1 MPITKRIQYRYD
13 SVRNKIG
20 MTDPDGGLHTYT
32 YDVMRRL
39 TGVINP
45 LGERTTYTYDLNG
58 RRTSVQLANGTRTS
72 YVYDLGSRVQ
82 SVHTLKSD
90 DSTVSKFE
98 YEYDGNGRRTSVLE
112 ADGSRVTWTYDSIS
126 QVTSEWRTGTNPYRH
141 TFTYD
146 KCGNRTLKIEDG
158 ARTTLVYDAANQLV
172 TSEDAGGTT
181 TFTYDGNGNQTVVQK
196 PSGDRTTQ
204 VWDYENRLIKTIQ
217 PSGGVTSMAYDADG
231 LRLKLEEPTGTKL
244 FVWDDQNYQAETD
257 AAGATE
263 TAFTTEP
270 STYGSLISHRKSGA
284 STTYHFDA
292 LGSTRALT
300 DASEAVLERYNYTA
314 FGTLLGSPTLLT
326 PFLWGGMVG
335 YYWDAA
341 LASQYIRARHY
352 QPTIARWLSL
362 DPIGF
367 AGGDANLFRYVGNSP
382 TSGATGMR
390 VRLTASA
397 YGRWQLSYRSGYN
410 TYLGSFAVS
419 FVDPSGLRIFGPPPK
434 CEPGFSPDCPYT
446 RVQCRGSD
454 IPFPPPPP
462 GYPQFSNQNY
472 WGVSIQNFNDCLN
485 AMDDAVR
492 SSDFSDPPC
501 VRDLEIFAHAN
512 YQGTNLGPEGQT
524 RIDQDKCVEDHTW
537 LGSRN
542 VDEVASALRSQR
554 MCCPCVI
561 YLSGCNTGLLNGK
574 GSVVPWPQR
583 LANGTGC
590 TVVGTK
596 GYSRGTHLEGTQ
608 VVGPSVTYPPYPTAP
623 GRDGTGTGSR
633 SYSPQTPRTCDN
645 PSDNLDGTDCRF
657 RSPMKRVLPKWNPPV
672 IRRPPGPVAPYI
684 PSIE

>member
-1 MPITKRIQYRYD
+1 MITKRVQYRYD

-20 MTDPDGGLHTYT
+20 MTDADGGLHTYT

-45 LGERTTYTYDLNG
+45 LGERTTYAYDLNG

-82 SVHTLKSD
+82 QVHTLKSD

-98 YEYDGNGRRTSVLE
+98 YAYDGNGRRTSVLE

-126 QVTSEWRTGTNPYRH
+126 QVTAEWRTGTNPYRH

-146 KCGNRTLKIEDG
+146 KVGNRTLKVEDG
-158 ARTTLVYDAANQLV
+158 QRTTLVYDACNQLL
-172 TSEDAGGTT
+172 TSEGTSGTT

-196 PSGDRTTQ
+196 PNGDRTTQ
-204 VWDYENRLIKTIQ
+204 VWDYENRLVKTIQ

-244 FVWDDQNYQAETD
+244 FVWDDQNYLAETN

-270 STYGSLISHRKSGA
+270 STYGSLISHRKDGA

-300 DASEAVLERYNYTA
+300 DASETVLERYNYTA

-341 LASQYIRARHY
+341 LATQYIRARHY
-352 QPTIARWLSL
+352 QPAIARWISL

-382 TSGATGMR
+382 TSGGAGMR
-390 VRLTASA
+390 VRLSTAA
-397 YGRWQLSYRSGYN
+397 YGQWQLAIAPSVFD
-410 TYLGSFAVS
+410 YLSFNVFYVGQIGDFLSRIPPQYADGPHAYDGRLTISNVDPTGCAMRCSLRGNPKEWLRQFVPLAPFPIQGRMPNFDIFSFAS
-419 FVDPSGLRIFGPPPK
+419 
-434 CEPGFSPDCPYT
+434 PYT
-446 RVQCRGSD
+446 
-454 IPFPPPPP
+454 
-462 GYPQFSNQNY
+462 
-472 WGVSIQNFNDCLN
+472 
-485 AMDDAVR
+485 
-492 SSDFSDPPC
+492 
-501 VRDLEIFAHAN
+501 
-512 YQGTNLGPEGQT
+512 LGL
-524 RIDQDKCVEDHTW
+524 C
-537 LGSRN
+537 
-542 VDEVASALRSQR
+542 
-554 MCCPCVI
+554 
-561 YLSGCNTGLLNGK
+561 
-574 GSVVPWPQR
+574 GSVTVEFKCYAIPYEFNVRWYGLDLVP
-583 LANGTGC
+583 GGC
-590 TVVGTK
+590 SLK
-596 GYSRGTHLEGTQ
+596 GNSK
-608 VVGPSVTYPPYPTAP
+608 AI
-623 GRDGTGTGSR
+623 
-633 SYSPQTPRTCDN
+633 SYSPDALCHVGFQCYAGDCLGAIPYN
-645 PSDNLDGTDCRF
+645 ITDF
-657 RSPMKRVLPKWNPPV
+657 YFG
-672 IRRPPGPVAPYI
+672 IYI
-684 PSIE
+684 PTLDLLGRMPICMRISPGYCTRVVKGSIGICCHT

>member
-1 MPITKRIQYRYD
+1 MITKRVQYRYD

-20 MTDPDGGLHTYT
+20 MTDADGGLHTYT

-45 LGERTTYTYDLNG
+45 LGERTTYAYDLNG

-72 YVYDLGSRVQ
+72 YVYDVCSRVQ

-112 ADGSRVTWTYDSIS
+112 ADGSRVTWTYDRIS

-146 KCGNRTLKIEDG
+146 SVGNRTLKIEDG
-158 ARTTLVYDAANQLV
+158 DRTTLVYDACNQLL
-172 TSEDAGGTT
+172 TSEDNSGTT

-204 VWDYENRLIKTIQ
+204 VWDYENRLVKTIQ
-217 PSGGVTSMAYDADG
+217 PSGGITSMAYDADG
-231 LRLKLEEPTGTKL
+231 LRLKLEEPTRTKL
-244 FVWDDQNYQAETD
+244 FVWDDQNYLAETD

-270 STYGSLISHRKSGA
+270 STYGGLISHRKAGA

-300 DASEAVLERYNYTA
+300 DESEAVLERYNYTA

-341 LASQYIRARHY
+341 LATQYIRARHY
-352 QPTIARWLSL
+352 QPMIARWISL

-382 TSGATGMR
+382 TSGSTGRR
-390 VRLTASA
+390 VRLSPEA
-397 YGRWQLSYRSGYN
+397 YGNWQLAIARSVLSYLTFTGMHEGRQRR
-410 TYLGSFAVS
+410 
-419 FVDPSGLRIFGPPPK
+419 FVPSQLDPSGRCNASPTVAKEQAGKKGPVGSIGVCQKIKTIPGPWKLVGVLPSDMGEPVTSLNIFGNTLKQIETVACMYAREELGCYK
-434 CEPGFSPDCPYT
+434 CPGCCFAVNKAGTGRKDGKGY
-446 RVQCRGSD
+446 GSIVVNVTEHAWNGSGVEIGVGD
-454 IPFPPPPP
+454 IIGGLP
-462 GYPQFSNQNY
+462 GDIISVV
-472 WGVSIQNFNDCLN
+472 GSGLDL
-485 AMDDAVR
+485 
-492 SSDFSDPPC
+492 
-501 VRDLEIFAHAN
+501 DLEIGLWGF
-512 YQGTNLGPEGQT
+512 E
-524 RIDQDKCVEDHTW
+524 DDK
-537 LGSRN
+537 
-542 VDEVASALRSQR
+542 DEEMAMKL
-554 MCCPCVI
+554 CPTV
-561 YLSGCNTGLLNGK
+561 GDPFPKKAPDNTT
-574 GSVVPWPQR
+574 SV
-583 LANGTGC
+583 G
-590 TVVGTK
+590 
-596 GYSRGTHLEGTQ
+596 
-608 VVGPSVTYPPYPTAP
+608 
-623 GRDGTGTGSR
+623 
-633 SYSPQTPRTCDN
+633 
-645 PSDNLDGTDCRF
+645 
-657 RSPMKRVLPKWNPPV
+657 LPKFFVCENP
-672 IRRPPGPVAPYI
+672 
-684 PSIE
+684 